1 VKKCP
6 YCAEEIQDEAIKCR
20 YCHSD
25 LTVPPPSTNAGSTV
39 AAAAGAGGSSAG
51 AQPDAVES
59 ESESE
64 SESGSSAGSSS
75 NGPGSSASETAS
87 DQPTAWGGMSSMPA
101 PSGSTTQPMG
111 SGSPL
116 GSSMSAPAGGV
127 GTAQK
132 YTHSGYRYVLGY
144 GPDFFGIWN
153 RDNPSMPTERY
164 PRTDQGWRD
173 AWAKFAS
180 LEPNHVA
187 VPDAVA
193 GPMSTPATAN
203 APQLQMDS
211 NDTSVLQY
219 THTGTRYLL
228 GYGQTFFG
236 IWDRQNP
243 TAPVERFP
251 RSDDGWGQ
259 AWRRYTQIEN
269 NFTEVA
275 PSQR

>member
-25 LTVPPPSTNAGSTV
+25 LTVPPPSAS
-39 AAAAGAGGSSAG
+39 AATSDSSSG
-51 AQPDAVES
+51 AQPDVVTAGAG
-59 ESESE
+59 
-64 SESGSSAGSSS
+64 SGDSGAGDSASAGS
-75 NGPGSSASETAS
+75 GSTNP
-87 DQPTAWGGMSSMPA
+87 QPTAWGGVSSTPVPA
-101 PSGSTTQPMG
+101 SSPSQPT
-111 SGSPL
+111 SGSPT
-116 GSSMSAPAGGV
+116 GSMTAPMGQTTGAPGG
-127 GTAQK
+127 GAAQK

-144 GPDFFGIWN
+144 GADFFGIWN
-153 RDNPSMPTERY
+153 RDNPTMPTERY

-180 LEPNHVA
+180 LEPNQVP

-193 GPMSTPATAN
+193 GPTTTPMTNN
-203 APQLQMDS
+203 APQLQMDA
-211 NDTSVLQY
+211 NDTQVLQY

-251 RSDDGWGQ
+251 RSDEGWGQ

-269 NFTEVA
+269 NFTEVS
-275 PSQR
+275 PSQA

>member
-20 YCHSD
+20 YCQSD
-25 LTVPPPSTNAGSTV
+25 LTVAPPSASTNAGSQAPSTG
-39 AAAAGAGGSSAG
+39 GATPDVITQRDTNDTGSA
-51 AQPDAVES
+51 DV
-59 ESESE
+59 
-64 SESGSSAGSSS
+64 
-75 NGPGSSASETAS
+75 
-87 DQPTAWGGMSSMPA
+87 QPTAWGSTSTSPTSTG
-101 PSGSTTQPMG
+101 GSTTR
-111 SGSPL
+111 SGPAT
-116 GSSMSAPAGGV
+116 GMPAGGMTMGATGAPATGT

-144 GPDFFGIWN
+144 GTDYFGIWN
-153 RDNPSMPTERY
+153 RDDPSNPTERY

-180 LEPNHVA
+180 LEPNQMP
-187 VPDAVA
+187 VPDAVTS
-193 GPMSTPATAN
+193 PMGAPATGA
-203 APQLQMDS
+203 APQLQLDPSDS
-211 NDTSVLQY
+211 AVLQY
-219 THTGTRYLL
+219 THTGSRYLL

-243 TAPVERFP
+243 SSPVERFP

-269 NFTEVA
+269 NFTEVS

>member
-25 LTVPPPSTNAGSTV
+25 LTVAPPSASSDVG
-39 AAAAGAGGSSAG
+39 SAG
-51 AQPDAVES
+51 AQPTAW
-59 ESESE
+59 
-64 SESGSSAGSSS
+64 GSTSSS
-75 NGPGSSASETAS
+75 PTSTGSSASSTGPSTGPSSAPAAGM
-87 DQPTAWGGMSSMPA
+87 PTGGMA
-101 PSGSTTQPMG
+101 MG
-111 SGSPL
+111 ATGA
-116 GSSMSAPAGGV
+116 APAGG

-144 GPDFFGIWN
+144 GTDFFGIWN
-153 RDNPSMPTERY
+153 RDDPSNPTERY

-173 AWAKFAS
+173 AWAKFVS
-180 LEPNHVA
+180 LEPNQVP

-193 GPMSTPATAN
+193 APLGAPATSA
-203 APQLQMDS
+203 APQLQMDAS
-211 NDTSVLQY
+211 DTAVLQY

-243 TAPVERFP
+243 SSPVERFP
-251 RSDDGWGQ
+251 RSDEGWGQ

-269 NFTEVA
+269 NFSEVS

>member
-20 YCHSD
+20 YCQSD
-25 LTVPPPSTNAGSTV
+25 LTVPPPSASGTAGSE
-39 AAAAGAGGSSAG
+39 APSSGGATPDVITQPSTTDAGSSA
-51 AQPDAVES
+51 A
-59 ESESE
+59 
-64 SESGSSAGSSS
+64 
-75 NGPGSSASETAS
+75 
-87 DQPTAWGGMSSMPA
+87 QPTAWGSTSSSPT
-101 PSGSTTQPMG
+101 STGSTPSAGMQTGAMPMG
-111 SGSPL
+111 
-116 GSSMSAPAGGV
+116 ATGGPPGGG

-144 GPDFFGIWN
+144 GTDFFGIWN
-153 RDNPSMPTERY
+153 RDDPSNPTERY

-180 LEPNHVA
+180 LEPNQVP
-187 VPDAVA
+187 VPDAV
-193 GPMSTPATAN
+193 GPPMGTPMTSA
-203 APQLQMDS
+203 APQLQMDPS
-211 NDTSVLQY
+211 DSAVLQY

-243 TAPVERFP
+243 SSPVERFA
-251 RSDDGWGQ
+251 RSDEGWGQ

-269 NFTEVA
+269 NFTEVS

>member
-25 LTVPPPSTNAGSTV
+25 LTVPPPSSSAAPSESAGQAQPATATTGSDQGSSDAGS
-39 AAAAGAGGSSAG
+39 AGAGS
-51 AQPDAVES
+51 
-59 ESESE
+59 
-64 SESGSSAGSSS
+64 SGSDA
-75 NGPGSSASETAS
+75 ASP
-87 DQPTAWGGMSSMPA
+87 QPTAWGSTSSTPT
-101 PSGSTTQPMG
+101 PTGSTTQPASAPPMG
-111 SGSPL
+111 SMTAPM
-116 GSSMSAPAGGV
+116 GSSMAAPGG

-144 GPDFFGIWN
+144 GADFFGIWN
-153 RDNPSMPTERY
+153 RDNPTMPTERY

-180 LEPNHVA
+180 LEPNQVP
-187 VPDAVA
+187 VPDAVTGA
-193 GPMSTPATAN
+193 TTMPMTTN
-203 APQLQMDS
+203 APQLQMDAS
-211 NDTSVLQY
+211 DTQVLQY

-269 NFTEVA
+269 NFTEVS

>member
-1 VKKCP
+1 
-6 YCAEEIQDEAIKCR
+6 
-20 YCHSD
+20 
-25 LTVPPPSTNAGSTV
+25 
-39 AAAAGAGGSSAG
+39 
-51 AQPDAVES
+51 
-59 ESESE
+59 
-64 SESGSSAGSSS
+64 
-75 NGPGSSASETAS
+75 
-87 DQPTAWGGMSSMPA
+87 M

-116 GSSMSAPAGGV
+116 GSSMSAPAGGA
-127 GTAQK
+127 GAAQK

-144 GPDFFGIWN
+144 GTDFFGIWN

-180 LEPNHVA
+180 LEPNQVP

-193 GPMSTPATAN
+193 GPMSTSTTAN
-203 APQLQMDS
+203 APQLQMDT

-243 TAPVERFP
+243 SAPVERFP